1 MFLIIA
7 IIVVFII
14 LIRQNSS
21 LKKENDNLKINNF
34 NIVKFCPKCGFDL
47 RSLLNRVNFC
57 PKCGHNFNQAPPI
70 NNYQNNKIKEEIKKQ
85 KPTDKEVKNS
95 LILTSGAIL
104 VIISAIAFLTSTW
117 NITGSFVK
125 TLILFLMLMV
135 FFIVSYIADK
145 YLNLKQTARTFYYIA
160 LSYIPIVFISISMFG
175 LFGDYLSLM
184 GEGRYIY
191 LFFSSL
197 IVALIYYFNLKKHNS
212 ILLFILSIIFQ
223 MLTVMFFALI
233 FSSRFRV
240 VILGLFVYNIVISI
254 LYLSKKIYFSVKAHT
269 LLSIILG
276 ISLSIIYIFQNGLNL
291 LFNNI
296 IFIDFIICIVMLINL
311 SLVLVKILKRD
322 SIYKYIYPLIIILS
336 FNNLS
341 HLFLDNIMFI
351 QALILASYGFVFIYN
366 IIKESKINLITYLE
380 VLVSFI
386 IFYNI
391 WEIKN
396 IFLDNMLESY
406 ILFGV
411 MAFFNLI
418 HYVFNDKNKLFSAI
432 MLSSGI
438 IITAISLVM
447 YFEFDAIILSLISF
461 IFILISM
468 YKNASIYLRNAFKW
482 VGFVFLVL
490 SSLIYINGNYIY
502 SLIAYSI
509 YSIVILVYGILKK
522 KDSYKIFSYIYINIA
537 LLNIFNYAEINFLT
551 FIIPSTTIILTI
563 LERLFNNIRSKAS
576 DIYLMIS
583 YIVSMILLLN
593 TFEKY
598 TNIAMLIISISFV
611 TYICLYNKN
620 KNLMCLPLIGFIPHI
635 YFVDNLIIGNFN
647 LLSIISIFVIAIIC
661 ILMWYKKRNI
671 YITMFYIYTF
681 FYIMCYTPNNYI
693 SILIFA
699 IGDFICYLIKNNKV
713 KDIYKGLLYIL
724 GFALYNTI
732 LVDINLDSF
741 SSLIAISYIS
751 LLILITRTI
760 VKKYGNSY
768 KVWEYIISILINLA
782 IIFNYNSELDGIIY
796 IIALAILVIVSYIY
810 KLGPIF
816 MVSVISLI
824 LNALLLTQIL
834 FINIPWWIYVLII
847 GSILISFAI
856 YNESKDKTEK
866 VDIKKHLDL

>member
-175 LFGDYLSLM
+175 LFGNYLSLN
-184 GEGRYIY
+184 GEGRYLY
-191 LFFSSL
+191 LVISSL
-197 IVALIYYFNLKKHNS
+197 IVAIIYYFNSSKYNS
-212 ILLFILSIIFQ
+212 KLLFVLSIIFQ
-223 MLTVMFFALI
+223 ILTVIFLVSI
-233 FSSRFRV
+233 FSTRFRV
-240 VILGLFVYNIVISI
+240 VLFGLLIYSIIISI
-254 LYLSKKIYFSVKAHT
+254 LYLAKKIYFNEKMH
-269 LLSIILG
+269 LKLSIILCVS
-276 ISLSIIYIFQNGLNL
+276 ISIIYTFENCLNL
-291 LFNNI
+291 LINNI
-296 IFIDFIICIVMLINL
+296 IFIDFIIYIVMLINL
-311 SLVLVKILKRD
+311 YLVLVKILNKD
-322 SIYKYIYPLIIILS
+322 NIYKYIYPLIIIFS

-341 HLFLDNIMFI
+341 HLFLNNKMFM
-351 QALILASYGFVFIYN
+351 QSLVLASFGVTFIYN
-366 IIKESKINLITYLE
+366 IIKESKINIITYIE
-380 VLVSFI
+380 VLISFI
-386 IFYNI
+386 IFYNV
-391 WEIKN
+391 WEIRS
-396 IFLDNMLESY
+396 IFVDNMLESY
-406 ILFGV
+406 ILFGIV
-411 MAFFNLI
+411 TFLSLI
-418 HYVFNDKNKLFSAI
+418 HYVFNDKNKLFSAL
-432 MLSSGI
+432 MFSFGI
-438 IITAISLVM
+438 IITSISVVT
-447 YFEFDAIILSLISF
+447 YFDFNCIILELISF
-461 IFILISM
+461 ILIIISM
-468 YKNASIYLRNAFKW
+468 YKNANIQLRDAFKW
-482 VGFVFLVL
+482 VGIVSLLIVTILFQDGLFIYNFIL
-490 SSLIYINGNYIY
+490 SLIYFII
-502 SLIAYSI
+502 
-509 YSIVILVYGILKK
+509 ILSYGLTNKK
-522 KDSYKIFSYIYINIA
+522 ETYKIFSYVYINII
-537 LLNIFNYAEINFLT
+537 LINLFDYNKFNYSI
-551 FIIPSTTIILTI
+551 FIIPTTTVLLTYV
-563 LERLFNNIRSKAS
+563 ERLIHGIRSKAS